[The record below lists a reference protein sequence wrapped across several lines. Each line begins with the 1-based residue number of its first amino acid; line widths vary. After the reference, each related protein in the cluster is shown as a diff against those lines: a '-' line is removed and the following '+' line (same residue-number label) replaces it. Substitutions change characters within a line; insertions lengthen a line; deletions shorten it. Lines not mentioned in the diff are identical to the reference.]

1 MANMTVV
8 ILAIGVGMPVTG
20 LKQKEELMDSLLL
33 VASWC
38 AWWRSRWRRI
48 CIIFLIHIIT
58 LWRCALCLKERYTT
72 QRPTIILIILVRF
85 Q

>member
-33 VASWC
+33 VAS
-38 AWWRSRWRRI
+38 
-48 CIIFLIHIIT
+48 
-58 LWRCALCLKERYTT
+58 
-72 QRPTIILIILVRF
+72 
-85 Q
+85 